1 MYYDKDH
8 PSGGTILELMKTVN
22 VKIKPG
28 AKEAKVVEKEDVYG
42 NQSLEVFVKALP
54 KKGEANAEMIKI
66 LGKYFSVP
74 KSHIKIKSGFKS
86 RNKII
91 LVQEKVSKT

>member
-1 MYYDKDH
+1 
-8 PSGGTILELMKTVN
+8 MKTVN
-22 VKIKPG
+22 IKIKPG
-28 AKEAKVVEKEDVYG
+28 AKEAKVVEKEDMYE
-42 NQSLEVFVKALP
+42 NQSLEISVKALP

-66 LGKYFSVP
+66 LGKYFGVP

-91 LVQEKVSKT
+91 LVSEESG